1 MSLRSLL
8 NYFIKGGEKIMLNIK
23 KLLEEKKAYKT
34 ATTSEKW
41 QILLDFCKFLH
52 INIYNKE
59 LRNKLET
66 YLLK

>member
-1 MSLRSLL
+1 
-8 NYFIKGGEKIMLNIK
+8 MLNIK

-34 ATTSEKW
+34 ATTHEKW
-41 QILLDFCKFLH
+41 QILLDFCKFLQ